1 MGLGKVMLGSYEAT
15 GKEQRHIAGLLIVHA
30 LGKVRSAL
38 LSLKDKLNQSKRSQ
52 SLSRGGGGVGSTLWS
67 ARNIRGDN
75 SNNDHQNNS
84 TRNSS
89 SSNIEGG
96 GIGASKKGVS
106 FFANSEIDVECI
118 QPLLESLED
127 TVQEIGSAIRS
138 KEDTASHC

>member
-1 MGLGKVMLGSYEAT
+1 MLGSYEAT
-15 GKEQRHIAGLLIVHA
+15 GEEQRHIAGLLIVHA

-38 LSLKDKLNQSKRSQ
+38 LSLKDKLNQSKRSK

-96 GIGASKKGVS
+96 GIGASKKGGS